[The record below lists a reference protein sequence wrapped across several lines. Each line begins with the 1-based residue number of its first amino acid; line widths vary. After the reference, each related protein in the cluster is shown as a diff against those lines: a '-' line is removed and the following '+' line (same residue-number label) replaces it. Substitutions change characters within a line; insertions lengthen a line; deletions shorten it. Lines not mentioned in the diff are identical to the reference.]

1 MDSSTTMVTPI
12 AGGEHTLIH
21 VQRVVQQVV
30 EGDRQ
35 SLPSSSSKLWS
46 AGACGLGWC
55 RDHPL
60 NSSLYR
66 LRQVRITSD
75 SDDDT
80 TVSAAATTAT
90 AAAHNPSYSYSD
102 TSFSQ
107 VYASYYHNL
116 AVGAQTGKL
125 YSWGCGTFTDGE
137 GLSNDDDGDED
148 GGQGS
153 TSSSSSSFSSTTT
166 TSSLDGVKPALGQ
179 GAINVRDIGQGPR
192 PVIGLEHLCFS
203 KGTAQQQSQE
213 EDNRNSSSSSNN
225 NNNDNNN
232 NRNDYIR
239 QISGGA
245 YHSIV
250 LTNSGD
256 IYTFGAGQLGQLGR
270 PVQADVSP
278 TTANTEGSDA
288 SGLPVDPTP
297 RRVVGIPRTEFVS
310 KIGSGF
316 YNTFAICQKSGNLY
330 CAGEN
335 QNKQCGNGLP
345 STNGNVGDSDNDS
358 NHIKNLFTMT
368 KVGEMDGQHVDQ
380 AEGGYCHTLIKTIAG
395 KVYSMGC
402 AEEGQRGI
410 GRIKQDE
417 EDDEEEEKN
426 DDNDNYNNELLT
438 SSVPVVSLVSIPD
451 GQKATKISTGANHSL
466 ILTEDGTAYAFGCND
481 VGQCGTTVDSNSR
494 PGLDDGNNVE
504 KEVEGDPV
512 WSPTKIR
519 IPEVAGKVV
528 HISAGYAHS
537 VVSTEKGRVFVFG
550 QNDNGQLGLG
560 DDDADEP
567 VRTPTELTL
576 QT

>member
-1 MDSSTTMVTPI
+1 MDTTTVTPI

-21 VQRVVQQVV
+21 VQRVVEKKETQRQGV

-35 SLPSSSSKLWS
+35 SLLPPSSSSLSSPSSKLWS

-55 RDHPL
+55 RDRPL
-60 NSSLYR
+60 NSTLYR
-66 LRQVRITSD
+66 LREVRITGD
-75 SDDDT
+75 SDNDNAI
-80 TVSAAATTAT
+80 AAIT
-90 AAAHNPSYSYSD
+90 AAAAAARNPSYRD

-116 AVGAQTGKL
+116 AVGAQSGKL

-137 GLSNDDDGDED
+137 GFGNDYD

-153 TSSSSSSFSSTTT
+153 TSSSSSSSS
-166 TSSLDGVKPALGQ
+166 SSLDGVKPALGQ

-192 PVIGLEHLCFS
+192 PVIGLEHLWLS

-213 EDNRNSSSSSNN
+213 EDNRNNRRNN
-225 NNNDNNN
+225 NNNNNN
-232 NRNDYIR
+232 NINRNDYIR

-250 LTNSGD
+250 LTIAGD

-270 PVQADVSP
+270 PVHSRAI
-278 TTANTEGSDA
+278 ANTEGSDA

-297 RRVVGIPRTEFVS
+297 RRVVGIPQTEFVS
-310 KIGSGF
+310 KIGAGF
-316 YNTFAICQKSGNLY
+316 YNTFAICQKSGHLY

-335 QNKQCGNGLP
+335 QNKQCGSGLP
-345 STNGNVGDSDNDS
+345 GKNGDVGNSGSDS

-368 KVGEMDGQHVDQ
+368 KVGEMDGEHVDQ
-380 AEGGYCHTLIKTIAG
+380 AEGGYCHTLIRTIAG
-395 KVYSMGC
+395 KVFSMGC

-410 GRIKQDE
+410 GRIKQE
-417 EDDEEEEKN
+417 EDDDEDE
-426 DDNDNYNNELLT
+426 DNNYNNESL
-438 SSVPVVSLVSIPD
+438 SRSIPVVSSVSLPA
-451 GQKATKISTGANHSL
+451 GQKATQIAAGANHSL

-481 VGQCGTTVDSNSR
+481 VGQCGTTVDSNS
-494 PGLDDGNNVE
+494 GHSLDDGNDVE

-512 WSPTKIR
+512 WSPTKIK
-519 IPEVAGKVV
+519 IPELAGKVV

-560 DDDADEP
+560 DDNADEP